1 VPSGQSVVAPIDQYL
16 ILCDMIVD
24 PFDPYLLNT
33 PIVLNT
39 GDAIVVQSTN
49 GTVAFNGSGSQL
61 S

>member
-1 VPSGQSVVAPIDQYL
+1 
-16 ILCDMIVD
+16 MIVD